1 MLGRHNCLP
10 TVWIPYVRIMQYET
24 CLGLALF
31 RQLRGRPCLNE
42 HSAWEEL
49 GTDLL
54 SFLSHLESEAGS
66 FSVQSG

>member
-1 MLGRHNCLP
+1 
-10 TVWIPYVRIMQYET
+10 MQYET